1 MIAQCRRSP
10 KRRPPESKTS
20 EDHVQLPPAL
30 TMLLNVLKIS
40 IAMLHDQDVLT
51 AFGNMSP
58 AGVETVLLLRVPMTR
73 ARTEV
78 R

>member
-1 MIAQCRRSP
+1 M
-10 KRRPPESKTS
+10 
-20 EDHVQLPPAL
+20 
-30 TMLLNVLKIS
+30 LKIS